1 MDKREEMALLM
12 EEFTDSGQS
21 QKEFS
26 ASRGIALPTF
36 NYWFRK
42 FKTEKAEKG
51 EARGF
56 SRVDTT
62 AAPSSAGGQLELVYP
77 NGVKLKTASSDLSLI
92 AGLVRLY

>member
-12 EEFTDSGQS
+12 EEFARSGQS

-26 ASRGIALPTF
+26 ASRCIALPTF

-42 FKTEKAEKG
+42 LRKENG
-51 EARGF
+51 EAPGF
-56 SRVDTT
+56 VRVETG
-62 AAPSSAGGQLELVYP
+62 AAPSPAGGQLELVYP

>member
-12 EEFTDSGQS
+12 EEFADSGQS

-42 FKTEKAEKG
+42 LRKENNE
-51 EARGF
+51 EAPGF
-56 SRVDTT
+56 VRMETG
-62 AAPSSAGGQLELVYP
+62 AAPSPAGEQLELVYP
-77 NGVKLKTASSDLSLI
+77 NGVRLKTASRDLSLI
-92 AGLVRLY
+92 AGLVGLY

>member
-12 EEFTDSGQS
+12 EEFADSGQS

-42 FKTEKAEKG
+42 LRKENEG
-51 EARGF
+51 SPGF
-56 SRVDTT
+56 VRVETG
-62 AAPSSAGGQLELVYP
+62 AAPSPAGGQLELVYP

-92 AGLVRLY
+92 AGLIRLY

>member
-12 EEFTDSGQS
+12 EEFSRSGQS

-42 FKTEKAEKG
+42 LRKENE
-51 EARGF
+51 EAPGF
-56 SRVDTT
+56 VRVETV
-62 AAPSSAGGQLELVYP
+62 AAPSPAGEQLELEYP
-77 NGVKLKTASSDLSLI
+77 NGVRLRTSSRDLPLLS
-92 AGLVRLY
+92 GLVRLY

>member
-12 EEFTDSGQS
+12 EEFAVSGQS

-42 FKTEKAEKG
+42 LRKEKEG
-51 EARGF
+51 PSGF
-56 SRVDTT
+56 VRVETG
-62 AAPSSAGGQLELVYP
+62 AAPSPAGGQLELVYP
-77 NGVKLKTASSDLSLI
+77 NGVRLKTASSDLSLI
-92 AGLVRLY
+92 AGLIRLY

>member
-1 MDKREEMALLM
+1 M
-12 EEFTDSGQS
+12 EEFAGSWQS

-42 FKTEKAEKG
+42 LRKEKEG
-51 EARGF
+51 PSGF
-56 SRVDTT
+56 VRVDTG
-62 AAPSSAGGQLELVYP
+62 AVPSGTGEQLELVYP

-92 AGLVRLY
+92 AGLIRLY

>member
-1 MDKREEMALLM
+1 M
-12 EEFTDSGQS
+12 EEFADSGQS

-42 FKTEKAEKG
+42 LRKESG
-51 EARGF
+51 EAPGF
-56 SRVDTT
+56 VRVET
-62 AAPSSAGGQLELVYP
+62 AAVPPGSGGQLELVYP
-77 NGVKLKTASSDLSLI
+77 NGVRLKTASSDLSLI